1 MKNKLLLSLIALA
14 LVVPAKAQE
23 HTAEGVA
30 AGAVVGGVIGNQ
42 YHHNVVG
49 GAVAGALIGGMI
61 GNAAD
66 HANDQPK
73 VIVVQSPPPAPVV
86 VQTPPPPPAPV
97 VVVQAPPPP
106 PPAPVTVQYVWGPLD
121 RWGHPQYVYVQE
133 WNGAQWVTTFY
144 EYRVFLGWYHHHYG
158 YAFREDM
165 YRHHWHR

>member
-1 MKNKLLLSLIALA
+1 MKNKLVISLIVLALA
-14 LVVPAKAQE
+14 LPAKAQE

-73 VIVVQSPPPAPVV
+73 VVVVQAPPPAP
-86 VQTPPPPPAPV
+86 

-106 PPAPVTVQYVWGPLD
+106 PIPVTVQYVWGPLD
-121 RWGHPQYVYVQE
+121 HYGHPTYVFVQE
-133 WNGAQWVTTFY
+133 WNGAEWITTY
-144 EYRVFLGWYHHHYG
+144 HPYVEFLGWYHRRWG
-158 YAFREDM
+158 YSFREDM

>member
-1 MKNKLLLSLIALA
+1 MKNKLVLTLIALA
-14 LVVPAKAQE
+14 LAVSAQAQE

-73 VIVVQSPPPAPVV
+73 VVI
-86 VQTPPPPPAPV
+86 
-97 VVVQAPPPP
+97 VQAPPPP
-106 PPAPVTVQYVWGPLD
+106 PVPVTIQYVWGPLD

-133 WNGAQWVTTFY
+133 WNGTQWITTY
-144 EYRVFLGWYHHHYG
+144 YDYRMFLGWYQHRYG

>member
-1 MKNKLLLSLIALA
+1 MKNKPILTLIALA
-14 LVVPAKAQE
+14 LTVSVKAQE

-61 GNAAD
+61 SNAAD

-73 VIVVQSPPPAPVV
+73 VVVVQAPAPVI
-86 VQTPPPPPAPV
+86 T
-97 VVVQAPPPP
+97 VQAPPPP
-106 PPAPVTVQYVWGPLD
+106 PIPVTIQYVWGPLD
-121 RWGHPQYVYVQE
+121 HYGHPTYVFVQE
-133 WNGAQWVTTFY
+133 WNGAEWITTY
-144 EYRVFLGWYHHHYG
+144 HPYVEFLGWYHRRWG
-158 YAFREDM
+158 YSFREDM